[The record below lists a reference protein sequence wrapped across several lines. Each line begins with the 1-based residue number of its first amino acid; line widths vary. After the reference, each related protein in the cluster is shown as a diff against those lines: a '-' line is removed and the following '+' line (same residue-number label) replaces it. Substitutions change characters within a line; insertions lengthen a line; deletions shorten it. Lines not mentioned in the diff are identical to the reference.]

1 MPCRPMVALKQPG
14 KPGVAQAPLPL
25 TASKIKQTAC
35 PARSKTPRSN
45 ARPFPNV
52 LPRRLEPGQAR
63 FRNSA
68 TSFLGTSSSQRENTA
83 RQERIVPR
91 SNDKSVGV
99 VGKTCAGG
107 QHAEHSLVQG
117 TGCQTQLC
125 AA

>member
-68 TSFLGTSSSQRENTA
+68 TSFLGTSSSQ
-83 RQERIVPR
+83 P
-91 SNDKSVGV
+91 K
-99 VGKTCAGG
+99 
-107 QHAEHSLVQG
+107 
-117 TGCQTQLC
+117 C
-125 AA
+125 AASQAKVRSEEHTSELQSRPHLVCRLLLEKKNIFVY